1 MTILTGLMSML
12 CLVCPLRNGGSSS
25 TSSISRSSSEMRKQL
40 MKTLERRGQPGGHRV
55 RLGGRGSGLFHMD
68 PLLTLFII
76 DFRKN
81 PSLIIKIREL
91 FLGQDVGSNHLW
103 QRQKMSGW

>member
-1 MTILTGLMSML
+1 M
-12 CLVCPLRNGGSSS
+12 
-25 TSSISRSSSEMRKQL
+25 
-40 MKTLERRGQPGGHRV
+40 
-55 RLGGRGSGLFHMD
+55 FHMD
-68 PLLTLFII
+68 PFLTLFII

-81 PSLIIKIREL
+81 PSLVIKIREL

>member
-1 MTILTGLMSML
+1 
-12 CLVCPLRNGGSSS
+12 
-25 TSSISRSSSEMRKQL
+25 
-40 MKTLERRGQPGGHRV
+40 MKTLEWRGQPGGHRV
-55 RLGGRGSGLFHMD
+55 GLGLGGVSGLFHMD

-81 PSLIIKIREL
+81 SSLVIKIREL